1 MMIRRYFVD
10 NLPQFFLS
18 VKHLLANLDQFVPTD
33 ICGEEKMMQGKRAK
47 RQIGD
52 ENNGGH

>member
-1 MMIRRYFVD
+1 MIGRYFVD

-18 VKHLLANLDQFVPTD
+18 VKHLLANLDQFVPMD

-47 RQIGD
+47 RRIGD

>member
-1 MMIRRYFVD
+1 MD

-18 VKHLLANLDQFVPTD
+18 VKHLLANLDQFAPMD

-47 RQIGD
+47 RIGD